1 MWPLAAAGGVEI
13 YPAGMRQW
21 TGTRGR
27 TDILLATVIGAPVA
41 ALSVFMAFVSAPGTR
56 AWLVAVSLI
65 VAHAALAAR
74 RVSPAA
80 SFGVVCAAFAM
91 QTAVTGMFLVLPST
105 LVFPVALYSVC
116 AFGSRRV
123 VALALGAG
131 VVGAVLVTVRFVH
144 DGSVTA
150 AGLRPDPFLV
160 SGLLLAVVVAAWSLG
175 LRRRTQLAYL
185 AVLRERARHVAAER
199 EERAR
204 RAVREERARI
214 TREMHDVIA
223 HSLSVIISQAKGG
236 RYAAR
241 SDPDRA
247 SNVLSTIEETGR
259 HALADMRGLLGVL
272 RSGETNDDGPGQ
284 EPQPALRDLPELLD
298 RVRAAG
304 LPVHHREHGTT
315 RRLSPVA
322 ELAVFR
328 VVQEALTNII
338 KHAGPTAR
346 AEVEF
351 AWAPDGLTVTVRDRG
366 PERRPVQESGHGLTG
381 MRERIAAVGGSI
393 SAEPA
398 LGGGFLVT
406 ARLPYDARLFSDGG
420 SA

>member
-1 MWPLAAAGGVEI
+1 MWPVAATRGVALYAAGVHRWMGNRGRVDVLLAA
-13 YPAGMRQW
+13 
-21 TGTRGR
+21 
-27 TDILLATVIGAPVA
+27 TVGAPVA
-41 ALSVFMAFVSAPGTR
+41 ALSVFMAVVSVPGSR
-56 AWLVAVSLI
+56 AVAVAVSLT

-74 RVSPAA
+74 RVAPVA
-80 SFGVVCAAFAM
+80 SFGAVCAAFTA
-91 QTAVTGMFLVLPST
+91 QIAVTGMFLILPST

-116 AFGSRRV
+116 AYGSRRV
-123 VALALGAG
+123 AGLALGAG
-131 VVGAVLVTVRFVH
+131 ICGAVLATVRFTH

-150 AGLRPDPFLV
+150 AGLRPSPFLV
-160 SGLLLAVVVAAWSLG
+160 SGLLLAVVVAGWSLG
-175 LRRRTQLAYL
+175 LLHRARLSYL
-185 AVLRERARHVAAER
+185 AVLRERARLLAADR

-204 RAVREERARI
+204 RAVHEERTRI
-214 TREMHDVIA
+214 AREMHDVIA
-223 HSLSVIISQAKGG
+223 HSLSVIINQAKGG

-241 SDPDRA
+241 SDPGRA
-247 SNVLSTIEETGR
+247 GDILATIEETGR

-272 RSGETNDDGPGQ
+272 RSGETNDDGLGQ
-284 EPQPALRDLPELLD
+284 QPQPALRDLPELLD

-315 RRLSPVA
+315 HRLSPVA

-328 VVQEALTNII
+328 VVQEALTNTI
-338 KHAGPTAR
+338 KHAGDTAR

-351 AWAPDGLTVTVRDRG
+351 TWAPDGLTVTVRDHG
-366 PERRPVQESGHGLTG
+366 PERRPVEESGHGLIG

-398 LGGGFLVT
+398 SGGGFLVT
-406 ARLPYDARLFSDGG
+406 ARLPYDARLLGDGG